1 MRTLIYVPVIHEA
14 ADLGSISDVADK
26 KGHDIFGQNRWETH
40 KEIVKS
46 FWKRISGYFQD
57 IDADGLEI
65 FQDGLPVGGEIA
77 RRIIHEG
84 AERGSRN
91 YRIVL
96 DLINRGGIIKKTEDV
111 ILLKKELMRTEQLS
125 LENSHGEEKI
135 SPFQDLIS
143 GDQLIVDRDRFT
155 GQSINKTLNRRGVL
169 FMGAFHS
176 VPCYLDKDINV
187 LELKKIEKVRAY
199 LNVVYTD
206 GPREI
211 LESLSAYMVS
221 SIKPSSLQQSSDHR

>member
-1 MRTLIYVPVIHEA
+1 MRSLFYVPIIHEA
-14 ADLGSISDVADK
+14 SDLGSISDVAHK
-26 KGHDIFGQNRWETH
+26 KGRDIFGQIRWQTHQET
-40 KEIVKS
+40 VKS
-46 FWKRISGYFQD
+46 FWEQISRYFKN

-91 YRIVL
+91 YRIIL
-96 DLINRGGIIKKTEDV
+96 DLINRGGIIKKTEDI
-111 ILLKKELMRTEQLS
+111 ILLKKELMRTKQLS
-125 LENSHGEEKI
+125 LKDSHGEEKI
-135 SPFQDLIS
+135 APFQDLIS
-143 GDQLIVDRDRFT
+143 GDQLMADRDRFT
-155 GQSINKTLNRRGVL
+155 AQSINKNLYQRGVL

-187 LELKKIEKVRAY
+187 LELKKIQKVRDY
-199 LNVVYTD
+199 LKIVYTD

-221 SIKPSSLQQSSDHR
+221 PIKPSSLKHPSCHR

>member
-1 MRTLIYVPVIHEA
+1 MRSLIYVPVIHEA

-26 KGHDIFGQNRWETH
+26 KGHDIFGQIRWKTH

-46 FWKRISGYFQD
+46 FWGQISLYFND
-57 IDADGLEI
+57 IEADGLEI

-77 RRIIHEG
+77 RKIIHEG

-91 YRIVL
+91 YRIIL

-111 ILLKKELMRTEQLS
+111 VLLKKELMRTEQLS
-125 LENSHGEEKI
+125 SKDSHGEEKNT
-135 SPFQDLIS
+135 PFQDLIS
-143 GDQLIVDRDRFT
+143 GDQLMADRDRFT
-155 GQSINKTLNRRGVL
+155 AQSINKTLQHRGVL

-176 VPCYLDKDINV
+176 VPCYLAHDINV
-187 LELKKIEKVRAY
+187 LELKKIKKVRDY
-199 LNVVYTD
+199 LNIVYTD

-211 LESLSAYMVS
+211 LATLSAYMISPVKTS
-221 SIKPSSLQQSSDHR
+221 PLKTPLHHG